1 MDSESFTVCTFV
13 QKVVDLDEMFSQPVT
28 QKRADML
35 FTIEQQS
42 DLFSPLVPILTE
54 GINQLKFVFPQYAQL
69 IKIFLLFARL
79 H

>member
-13 QKVVDLDEMFSQPVT
+13 QKVVDLDEMFLQPVT

-42 DLFSPLVPILTE
+42 DLFSPLVPEYKSILD
-54 GINQLKFVFPQYAQL
+54 
-69 IKIFLLFARL
+69 
-79 H
+79 